1 MSLFSLYTSLRESFI
16 SNRQPDYIPLST
28 TPGEKTIDP
37 EKQLDSSPV
46 HADNAPQASRLAVI
60 FTVSFHICSALS
72 VTLLNKWALN
82 NIPLPQVLLAF
93 QSGIC
98 VLLSVLVRL
107 LGLGQ
112 VGSLGIPSAEIKKL
126 WVYLAM
132 RTIGVGMKVWCLNV
146 SRIISS
152 E

>member
-1 MSLFSLYTSLRESFI
+1 MSLFSLYSSLRESFMPT
-16 SNRQPDYIPLST
+16 RQPDYIPLST
-28 TPGEKTIDP
+28 GPGEKTIDA
-37 EKQLDSSPV
+37 EKQLDSSV
-46 HADNAPQASRLAVI
+46 HADAAPQPSRLAVI

-98 VLLSVLVRL
+98 VLLSILVRTF
-107 LGLGQ
+107 GLGQ
-112 VGSLGIPSAEIKKL
+112 VGSFAIPSGEFKKL